1 MPFSGNFLKPEIRIV
16 EENLFFSFMV
26 NESNVTETSMKNYS
40 NMVITSKDVAHVP
53 AESDDFSINN
63 SGIGDSGS
71 IDEIV
76 YIKATAVLDN
86 SQIRQMY
93 SHPNNI
99 KPLCEI
105 IDSKDHIRRNVC
117 RIKFGNVTTKNLGNS
132 RFNHE
137 MEVIFHVKTQNL
149 WENARSY
156 LRKHFGGS
164 TWKLHDGTELC
175 FLRIHQTSSPP

>member
-71 IDEIV
+71 TDEIL

-117 RIKFGNVTTKNLGNS
+117 SVQDQ
-132 RFNHE
+132 
-137 MEVIFHVKTQNL
+137 V
-149 WENARSY
+149 
-156 LRKHFGGS
+156 
-164 TWKLHDGTELC
+164 WKCNYEE
-175 FLRIHQTSSPP
+175 FR